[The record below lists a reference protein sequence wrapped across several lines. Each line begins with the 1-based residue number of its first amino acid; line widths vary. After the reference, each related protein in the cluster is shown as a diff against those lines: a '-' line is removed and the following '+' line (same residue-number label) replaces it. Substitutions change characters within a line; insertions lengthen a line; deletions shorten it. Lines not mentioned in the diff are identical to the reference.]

1 MQQTIPSAGFGT
13 YEPSLP
19 ARYPQA
25 GSLNNFYLT
34 EKTGMLRMALT
45 LLCVSGFY
53 FTTSKAT
60 LLWIE
65 GVPQATLL
73 WLPAGV
79 ALASILLCGYR
90 VLPAIF
96 AGSLLENVETGHK
109 VLVSM
114 GIAFGHTLPLLLCIW
129 IVRRFFAFDNDIN
142 HPKDILAITI
152 FPILL
157 GSALNAAIGIAV
169 IRLAGLQEGVAL
181 SALWRHWWLGN
192 INGAL
197 FVTPV
202 LLLAFNRRLSFLVAF
217 WREAVPLMIGLTLIC
232 TAIFGPWQP
241 AEMSGKFLI
250 FPLMILAAYR
260 FGQYGATFTL
270 FITMVTA
277 TCWLGHDQNVLGIN
291 GEDLPLLQIFMA
303 ALALTGLF
311 LGAAMS
317 ERQRLDQQLR
327 QYSKALE
334 HSNQELDDFTYIVSH
349 DLKEPL
355 RGLKSFSR
363 FLLEDYSDK
372 LDEEGKR
379 KLHVIS
385 RLTRRLESLLDTLLY
400 YSRLGRAEEAVS
412 EASLAEIVRDVISM
426 LSISL
431 RERNVTVEVQQK
443 LPVIKCNR
451 VRIQEVFQNLIANAL
466 KYNDRESNKIEIG
479 FVMDHPAM
487 KDEMVFYVRD
497 HGIGIPRE
505 HLETVFNI
513 FKRLHAKDAYG
524 GGTGSGLAI
533 VKKIIAQHGGE
544 VWAESKGEGQGTTFF
559 FTIPQHADEA
569 G

>member
-1 MQQTIPSAGFGT
+1 MQQTIPPATGFET
-13 YEPSLP
+13 CEYSLP
-19 ARYPQA
+19 ERYPQP
-25 GSLNNFYLT
+25 GSLNNLNLT
-34 EKTGMLRMALT
+34 EKTSRLRTVLT
-45 LLCVSGFY
+45 LLCVTALY
-53 FTTSKAT
+53 FITAKMT
-60 LLWIE
+60 LLWVE

-90 VLPAIF
+90 ILPAIF
-96 AGSLLENVETGHK
+96 AGSLLENMEAGHK
-109 VLVSM
+109 IFVST
-114 GIAFGHTLPLLLCIW
+114 GIALGHTLPLFLCVW
-129 IVRRFFAFDNDIN
+129 IVRRFFLFNNDIN
-142 HPKDILAITI
+142 HPKDILTITI

-202 LLLAFNRRLSFLVAF
+202 LLLAFNRRLSFLTAF
-217 WREAVPLMIGLTLIC
+217 WREAMPLIIGLTLIC

-241 AEMSGKFLI
+241 EEMSGKFLI

-270 FITMVTA
+270 FITMMTA
-277 TCWLGHDQNVLGIN
+277 TWWLDHDSNVLGIN
-291 GEDLPLLQIFMA
+291 SEDLPLLQIFMS

-317 ERQRLDQQLR
+317 ERQRLEQQLK

-355 RGLKSFSR
+355 RGLKSFSQ
-363 FLLEDYSDK
+363 FLVEEYAEKIDG
-372 LDEEGKR
+372 EGKR
-379 KLHVIS
+379 KLHIIS
-385 RLTRRLESLLDTLLY
+385 NLTHRLETLLDTLLY
-400 YSRLGRAEEAVS
+400 YSRVGRAEKAVS
-412 EASLAEIVRDVISM
+412 EANLEEIVRDVIAM

-431 RERNVTVEVQQK
+431 KEKNVTVELRQK

-451 VRIQEVFQNLIANAL
+451 VRIQEVFQNLVTNAI
-466 KYNDRESNKIEIG
+466 KYNDNEGNKIEIG
-479 FVMDHPAM
+479 FLTDHPA
-487 KDEMVFYVRD
+487 KPEEMVFYVRD
-497 HGIGIPRE
+497 HGIGISKD
-505 HLETVFNI
+505 HLDAVFTI

-533 VKKIIAQHGGE
+533 VKKIIAQHDGD
-544 VWAESKGEGQGTTFF
+544 VWAESDGEGKGTAFF
-559 FTIPQHADEA
+559 FTIPQQ
-569 G
+569 